1 MIRATYFLS
10 DIDVSFE
17 HSGLQRVS
25 FQWDFIEGRWQV
37 WTDNGVMPVAS
48 ADRLVRCARAV
59 GLVDPSPECR
69 SAMLALLARD
79 RGELIAAID
88 LPPSTDSAS
97 LGAASVTA

>member
-10 DIDVSFE
+10 DIDASSDS
-17 HSGLQRVS
+17 SGLQRVS

-37 WTDNGVMPVAS
+37 WTDNGVMPLAT

-59 GLVDPSPECR
+59 GLVDPSPER
-69 SAMLALLARD
+69 RTAMLALLARD

-97 LGAASVTA
+97 FGTASATV